1 MFGKA
6 QPRLHTNSG
15 SSTSA
20 LTDAGTVAL
29 GTGMPISSIM
39 SMASNPVQR
48 RILSTMAN
56 SIRNDMTSTL
66 PNNVANPTKMTA
78 SLISENNPLLMNQM
92 MPTPMNSVMSSMS
105 NAMSSL
111 MNPGSLTTNNLM
123 TSSMSSLMT
132 PGAGMSPSAR
142 STPAA
147 PVDTT
152 FRFPSADEIL
162 SSAMMEAVG
171 QARLSAYPM
180 SRFFGSSYFWIL
192 WKRQ

>member
-15 SSTSA
+15 SSTSV

-78 SLISENNPLLMNQM
+78 SLMSENNPLLMNQM

-105 NAMSSL
+105 NAMSSF
-111 MNPGSLTTNNLM
+111 MNPGTLTTNNLM

-142 STPAA
+142 STPA
-147 PVDTT
+147 T

-180 SRFFGSSYFWIL
+180 SRFFGSSYF
-192 WKRQ
+192 

>member
-1 MFGKA
+1 MVGKA
-6 QPRLHTNSG
+6 HPRLHTNSG

-29 GTGMPISSIM
+29 GTGMPVSSIM

-78 SLISENNPLLMNQM
+78 ALMSENNPLLMNQM
-92 MPTPMNSVMSSMS
+92 MSTPMSSVMSPMT

-111 MNPGSLTTNNLM
+111 MSPGSLTTNNLM
-123 TSSMSSLMT
+123 TSSMSSLMA
-132 PGAGMSPSAR
+132 PGVRMSPSPR

-147 PVDTT
+147 SVDTT

-180 SRFFGSSYFWIL
+180 SRFFGSSYF
-192 WKRQ
+192 